1 MDSNYQKPLRI
12 YLVSSPDSPEF
23 SHLSRALTR
32 SNLIAFD
39 AEWKPIRSHQHN
51 FPIVSLLQ
59 LACQFDRRLCSDSDE
74 LNESAVYLLD
84 LSSIPL
90 SSIWKLLKEVFVS
103 PDVLKLGFKF
113 KQDLIYLSSTFC
125 LQGCEPGFDRVSFEL
140 LITVSFSLIY
150 LFFLGGKWLLMNYL
164 KWVIDIF
171 KLKWKNFSF
180 FLKLMIIFARV
191 LWKVEDEAH
200 VLVMLWDL
208 SEEHVMLLGFFKFWV
223 II

>member
-1 MDSNYQKPLRI
+1 MEIILQKKILLTTWTCVTILHRPMYNGLRPKNPQKINKARSQLCWHSLMDSNHQKPVRI
-12 YLVSSPDSPEF
+12 YKVSSPDSPEF
-23 SHLSRALTR
+23 THLTRALTR

-39 AEWKPIRSHQHN
+39 AEWKPIRSHQPN

-74 LNESAVYLLD
+74 LNESAAFLLD

-150 LFFLGGKWLLMNYL
+150 LFFLGGK
-164 KWVIDIF
+164 
-171 KLKWKNFSF
+171 
-180 FLKLMIIFARV
+180 
-191 LWKVEDEAH
+191 
-200 VLVMLWDL
+200 
-208 SEEHVMLLGFFKFWV
+208 
-223 II
+223 

>member
-39 AEWKPIRSHQHN
+39 AEWKPIRSHQPN

-74 LNESAVYLLD
+74 LNESAAFLLD

-150 LFFLGGKWLLMNYL
+150 LFFFGWE
-164 KWVIDIF
+164 
-171 KLKWKNFSF
+171 
-180 FLKLMIIFARV
+180 MIV
-191 LWKVEDEAH
+191 DELFEMSH
-200 VLVMLWDL
+200 
-208 SEEHVMLLGFFKFWV
+208 
-223 II
+223 